1 MSKQQTVKSQ
11 GTSRACKTN
20 TWRRLP
26 RPLAKAMAF
35 AIAAWSTQ
43 AQGAGPAFNA
53 AWINQQAGKQAAADA
68 ARIGTMTQWGATLTA
83 KQIQQINEQTRL
95 SIANL
100 GQVAQ
105 AAAAAAEA
113 QRKAREAALRASGG
127 IPDGL
132 GDGGLKV
139 DTNVA
144 TAGWSGAD
152 APTQT
157 IDPATGRVL
166 VGVRQI
172 SERAILNWETFN
184 VGRNTSLQFDQQAN
198 WAVLNRVNDPQARP
212 SQIQGQISGAGTVMV
227 LNRNGVIFSGTSQ
240 TDTGNLVAAAARMG
254 DAQFRDNG
262 LYSTTTTNGF
272 TPSFTDAA
280 GRLIVERG
288 AQLSTRAPMTATQG
302 GGYVLLAGGEVTNS
316 GTITTPR
323 GQTQLAAGDAF
334 ILRRG
339 YGSEGNQVSTT
350 RGNEVAVQRVAGGAA
365 GAVTNDGVIL
375 AERGDITLAGHTVRQ
390 DGVALSTTSVSQRG
404 TIHLLN
410 SASDTDGS
418 VTLGKGSVTA
428 VLIEDSTETAVDGQ
442 RDALLKESA
451 EQDLIRRNGVA
462 IPPAFDNLAMLA
474 DRRDQSRVEIV
485 SGGNTVFEN
494 GSMTL
499 VTGGQ
504 IAVAATGRSFVAEGA
519 KLDVAG
525 AAAVK
530 VAMDANNLKINVQ
543 GNEQRDAAGNRDS
556 AALNN
561 NDVWVDVRDL
571 VFVPAGTNGY
581 ATDRYYTRGGL
592 LEVGGYL
599 GTTGRTVA
607 EWAAVGGAITLGGK
621 EVITQK
627 GSSINLAGGSLA
639 YQDGMVR
646 TSWVKAPDGRLYPLS
661 TAPGDILYEGIYKG
675 FEVDYARWGKTDRF
689 YNVALAPAMRWQQG
703 YVVGRDA
710 GKLTVNSP
718 TAVLE
723 GDIQAN
729 VLQGDRQ
736 TNARVPGI
744 TDGYKVGGNT
754 VAQAGQLTLTNLN
767 GVQPRPYE
775 SEVLFGNVDSVTG
788 GMQAGDALSADR
800 IGRALFDAAS
810 INRIGLGGLS
820 IDSASRVT
828 VDAPI
833 TLARGGELR
842 FMAPEINVNAAVTA
856 QSGRITLTN
865 IFTQSSTAQL
875 ALTPANGDPM
885 ITLGSGA
892 SLNTRGVWANLWQD
906 PNSGIDL
913 AYVRGGS
920 VTLDTT
926 GGMDLQRGSV
936 IDTSSGGAVLTSGK
950 TAGARGGD
958 VTLQANRALGS
969 TGTSGTSDMTIDATL
984 VGYGATGGKL
994 TVGNRQ
1000 VVIGGTG
1007 EASAPG
1013 TLRIGEDLFRQ
1024 GFSQYVLDGYNGLT
1038 VAPGAQISVEMPV
1051 YRFNAN
1057 ARDVASGAPPTD
1069 AMTVWMPPV
1078 YIDDPVRG
1086 LLTQRG
1092 SASLTL
1098 QSLQADV
1105 PVDRQRETGSITVST
1120 GAVIAVDPGSR
1131 ITLNTPGQMTLDGH
1145 LNAWGGEIALLG
1157 ENTVQ
1162 RLAQTTTHGR
1172 SIWIGENAVLDVAAR
1187 AVTRQDASGRTYG
1200 LVPDGGSII
1209 VGARATQ
1216 DSGQAAAADSFIVVR
1231 SGAVLDASG
1240 AQADLDAVTGLTR
1253 NATSAAGAGKI
1264 NVASNGGTI
1273 AFSSYDG
1280 VYLDGTLRA
1289 HAGGSGAAGGTLA
1302 VSLETPL
1309 YQRSL
1314 NPAAELLVPRE
1325 IVLSQKQRDSGIPG
1339 PLQPGVAGPSLAFGK
1354 AYLGVDRIGAGGF
1367 DNLSLLSNGML
1378 TFDGDVS
1385 LKLGQSLQ
1393 LRQRV
1398 IGLSE
1403 TSGADARI
1411 NLQAPHVLLGGVTSV
1426 PAEQM
1431 LFPVVNGG
1439 VSTRATSAKFGVDAG
1454 WIDIRDGI
1462 VFGVNE
1468 TLALSS
1474 TSQVVDRR
1482 GFDSVSLASRGDIR
1496 FQAGGANVVG
1506 ASGGVNTSIVT
1517 PGDLTL
1523 TAAQIY
1529 PATGANARAMAGY
1542 TGPQSYA
1549 EGRTLT
1555 IGRNTWNTVDDPAM
1569 PFSLFGMLLLGA
1581 PHVEQGGVVR
1591 APLGNLQ
1598 LGTDGFSTGRTESV
1612 RLLPGSV
1619 TSISA
1624 AGLTMPYGGTTDGV
1638 NYSYNGAEV
1647 TLPSNPGGITLAG
1660 QSIATEQGS
1669 LLDLS
1674 GGGKVTGAAFVSGRG
1689 GSTDALMNALMQYD
1703 RDGGN
1708 FSLPSLAKNPV
1719 YAIVPGAQAGAAP
1732 AAPAGNTA
1740 SRAMVGQ
1747 QITIPAGVPGLPAGT
1762 YTLMP
1767 SYYALLPGAFRVE
1780 LGGAAPLGS
1789 TGRVVSMPNGSY
1801 TTTGTGSVAGAGIY
1815 NAVPTQLTLTPGDTV
1830 RKYSQYNETSYSDFV
1845 VADAARQGTPRGA
1858 LPVDAGTLTL
1868 GFAAKPGSGRA
1879 LRIDGAIDFAAAGG
1893 GYGGTAAI
1901 TANYNGNIEVVGD
1914 GAVAPTEGYVSLRA
1928 NDLNALHAARLV
1940 VGGNMGI
1947 RVGTASGTGND
1958 RSRVGWSANSGDIV
1972 LRSGARLAA
1981 PEVIL
1986 TTDPTNRIT
1995 VEAGAEINTLGMGAV
2010 PYDSRDGYVYA
2021 PGGSILAVSNGW
2033 LDFLPS
2039 GAGSSERRGSIDVG
2053 ACAAAGCN
2061 GNAGLYSDGTI
2072 TVATAA
2078 DFNLRESARFGTRN
2092 LVLSV
2097 PAVHIGDTSGL
2108 SNVDTSGLKLTQ
2120 NLLARLL
2127 NGDPEKRAPA
2137 LESLVLAAGEVDF
2150 YGNANLSTI
2159 DPSTGKSTL
2168 GQLVLTTPVIKGLG
2182 DADDRATLST
2192 GTLVWNGV
2200 AKSAPGAVA
2209 NGAPGTGSGTLD
2221 ILADTIL
2228 FGYASKTQ
2236 PATRYSVDRM
2246 ALGFD
2251 TVNLTASDRITANH
2265 EGSLSVYR
2273 AQGEYETGK
2282 GYRYSGG
2289 NLVLNTPLVTG
2300 DAGSV
2305 NQLTAGGKVS
2315 IAAPAGAK
2323 AATVGAEA
2331 LGAELRI
2338 KANSIDVASTV
2349 ALPSGKLTLEAPGDV
2364 TLQDASR
2371 IDLAGRSKTF
2381 FDVTRYSWG
2390 GDLVIES
2397 ARGNVQQAGG
2407 SVIDLSAQNNAA
2419 GSLSVTATDAAAGH
2433 VTLAG
2438 RIDGAS
2444 SGRYD
2449 AGGSMVPFQAGRID
2463 VRAQTLDDFSGLNR
2477 RLTDAGMTG
2486 VRNFTLKQGD
2496 LVIGDEVKAN
2506 AVSISVDGGR
2516 LTVNGMVD
2524 GSGVNPGSIR
2534 LAARDGLTLASM
2546 AKLDAHGTELRVDS
2560 YGQAIDAP
2568 NRATV
2573 DLTVSGRDAMLT
2585 LAPGATIDLR
2595 AADNVARGT
2604 LSLNASR
2611 DAARGNDMRIDVQ
2624 GTPVI
2629 SGAKSIAVN
2638 AFWRYDDAP
2647 SGTPGSDGRPVQE
2660 ITQAYLDRLHGDS
2673 QAFIDAASGNAGL
2686 NGRLRGLI
2694 DSYGRVLHRRPGV
2707 EIASST
2713 PDGDLRIVGDLD
2725 LSGYRYGA
2733 GADRAVRGSGEPGAL
2748 VIRTGGNLSVN
2759 GSIND
2764 GFAPP
2769 PLTGNKLDENGWV
2782 IDTGNVVGTNIA
2794 VRGTVVLAAGTQID
2808 QTRGALTFDIQ
2819 IPASMVSGGVTVPL
2833 RVTLN
2838 QDYAVSAD
2846 WIAGGEVR
2854 LVSGK
2859 VYQKGDVVPAGTLGR
2874 GTVIGAGNVL
2884 PMSMEIQA
2892 MTWPK
2897 GTPLDAL
2904 QSSVTLAAS
2913 ATLKTGDVIPVNTVF
2928 KVAGNLNDE
2937 PVTQPLVLTSPILLS
2952 AGATFRSTET
2962 LNFGITV
2969 GSASVRRGMVIPAQF
2984 ISGASVGVPAGTT
2997 GWVTTAPIWNST
3009 GVLLY
3014 PAGATVTAAV
3024 PAGSFYGAGTT
3035 LPPTSPTNPGTLTT
3049 RSSTVPANVS
3059 LSFYSATT
3067 VRLAADTRVEA
3078 GGIIPAG
3085 TTQVTS
3091 TAYLPTTRP
3100 VGTDGTQGS
3109 LWAVAPM
3116 LPAGSQ
3122 SWDMRLVSGADITAA
3137 DTRTLRSASGLNGAG
3152 NLTLSDSHYQLS
3164 SAART
3169 AGPIFSVI
3177 RTGTGDLDMLAGG
3190 DVSMESLFGV
3200 YTAGTQSRTVGAVGT
3215 DPYNQPR
3222 GLSLNGSALGTTV
3235 LGANGAAYET
3245 LVGPGSIYQAYY
3257 PEHGGNLFVTTQGD
3271 LGGRVLGSAQ
3281 APLTGQTSKQGP
3293 SASVGNWLWRQGG
3306 ADIPTSWW
3314 INFGTYARAAGS
3326 IAAELPY
3333 VVGFTG
3339 FGALG
3344 GGNVTLAAGGDAGMM
3359 GLPASLAVSDNS
3371 PFSSALV
3378 AVVGG
3383 TGRVAPDGSL
3393 TLTGGGDLN
3402 LRVGRGLN
3410 ASFDA
3415 ITLKNVQHDLQGA
3428 MTNLRGH
3435 MNVSAASV
3443 GNIDLAYTNDTG
3455 LRANPFVARTSTA
3468 DGGPVL
3474 VPGDATVSITTR
3486 GDLVLGGAADAGRV
3500 RLWNSSP
3507 FAANGVHYGGGGQ
3520 AWFSLWTDHTAM
3532 DLFAAGGNLTPS
3544 TQASETFGN
3553 RVLEGDY
3560 AATDGRFV
3568 YPGTL
3573 RAVAAN
3579 GSLYYGGAILA
3590 ANGRSQNSDLQ
3601 YSLVLAPSAR
3611 GQLEFLAGDSIY
3623 AGRYAVDISGA
3634 DPRTLPT
3641 PVRPAYVGT
3650 GAPVSVGNVSPDG
3663 VTRTGTNPYP
3673 LFALGAD
3680 TASGTLHTRDSEP
3693 ARFYALDGDI
3703 LDLRT
3708 GEILN
3713 FLPSLNRTT
3722 STWLVGGKPVWMM
3735 AGRDILGAGTIPGSP
3750 TAAPA
3755 EVGSATSIG
3764 NLFVHSNPNDIS
3776 VVSAGRDIVYS
3787 SFNVAGPGTLE
3798 ITAGRNILQED
3809 KGSLVSMGP
3818 VGGGRDRNAGAG
3830 IVVQAGVGANGPDYA
3845 AVAQRYLDPANAAD
3859 SGLPLDSAENAGRAA
3874 KTYERELATWLTERY
3889 GFSGPTDDA
3898 LQVFAA
3904 LPARQQAVFLRQVY
3918 FSELRASGREYND
3931 ASSRRFNSYLRGRQA
3946 IATLFP
3952 GQDKDGKPVQ
3962 YAGDFT
3968 MFGGS
3973 GVRTDF
3979 GGAIQM
3985 LMPGGQ
3991 AVFGVEGVAPPATAG
4006 VVTQGSGDIQMYAKG
4021 SILLG
4026 QSRIMTT
4033 FGGGILGWSAQG
4045 DINAGRG
4052 SKTTL
4057 VYPPASR
4064 VYDAFGNVT
4073 LSPTAPSTGAGIAT
4087 LNPIPEVAPG
4097 AVDLIAPL
4105 GTIDVGEAGVR
4116 SSGAVNFAALQV
4128 VNAANVQAQGSTTGL
4143 QVASAPNVG
4152 ALTAASAAASS
4163 ATQTAQDALRQQAGD
4178 ARSKMPSIVSVQVQ
4192 GFGGDAERQ

>member
-1 MSKQQTVKSQ
+1 MSKQQKVISQ
-11 GTSRACKTN
+11 GKSRVCKSN
-20 TWRRLP
+20 TWRVLP
-26 RPLAKAMAF
+26 RPLANAMAF

-83 KQIQQINEQTRL
+83 KQIQQLNEQTRL

-127 IPDGL
+127 VPDGL

-157 IDPATGRVL
+157 IDPATGRVR
-166 VGVRQI
+166 VGVRQT

-212 SQIQGQISGAGTVMV
+212 SQIQGQIGGAGTVMV
-227 LNRNGVIFSGTSQ
+227 LNRNGVIFSGSSQ
-240 TDTGNLVAAAARMG
+240 TDTGNLVAAAARMS
-254 DAQFRDNG
+254 DAQFRTNG
-262 LYSTTTTNGF
+262 LYSTTATSGF
-272 TPSFTDAA
+272 TPSFTDAN
-280 GRLIVERG
+280 GKLVVESG
-288 AQLSTRAPMTATQG
+288 AMLSTRAPQSATQG
-302 GGYVLLAGGEVTNS
+302 GGYVLLVGSEVSNA
-316 GTITTPR
+316 GTINTPR
-323 GQTQLAAGDAF
+323 GQTQLGAGDAF

-339 YGSEGNQVSTT
+339 YGSDGNQVSTT
-350 RGNEVAVQRVAGGAA
+350 RGNEIAVQRNVGSEA
-365 GAVTNDGVIL
+365 GAVTNTGVIQ
-375 AERGDITLAGHTVRQ
+375 AERGDITLAGHAVRQ
-390 DGVALSTTSVSQRG
+390 DGVALATTSVSQRG

-410 SASDTDGS
+410 SASDGGGS
-418 VTLGKGSVTA
+418 VTMGNGSVTA

-442 RDALLKESA
+442 RDALVKESA
-451 EQDLIRRNGVA
+451 EQDAIRVNGTS
-462 IPPAFDNLAMLA
+462 IPPAFDNLATLG

-485 SGGNTVFEN
+485 SGGNVVFDK
-494 GSMTL
+494 GSLTL
-499 VTGGQ
+499 ATGGQ
-504 IAVAATGRSFVAEGA
+504 VAVAAGQRTFVADGA
-519 KLDVAG
+519 KIDVSG
-525 AAAVK
+525 ATAVK
-530 VAMDANNLKINVQ
+530 VAMDANNLKINIQ
-543 GNEQRDAAGNRDS
+543 GNEQRDAPGNRDS
-556 AALNN
+556 AALSSS
-561 NDVWVDVRDL
+561 DAWVDVREL

-599 GTTGRTVA
+599 GTTGHTVA
-607 EWAAVGGAITLGGK
+607 EWAAVGGTLTLGGK
-621 EVITQK
+621 EVVTQK
-627 GSSINLAGGSLA
+627 GSNINLAGGSIA

-661 TAPGDILYEGIYKG
+661 TAPGDILYEGLYKG

-689 YNVALAPAMRWQQG
+689 YNVALAPAMRWQRG

-710 GKLTVNSP
+710 GKLVINSP
-718 TAVLE
+718 TPVLE

-729 VLQGDRQ
+729 VIEGERQ

-744 TDGYKVGGNT
+744 TDGYRVSGNT
-754 VAQAGQLTLTNLN
+754 VAQAGQLALTNLN

-775 SEVLFGNVDSVTG
+775 TEVLFGNVDSVTG

-810 INRIGLGGLS
+810 INRMGLGGLS
-820 IDSASRVT
+820 IDSATRVA

-833 TLARGGELR
+833 TLARGGVLR
-842 FMAPEINVNAAVTA
+842 FTAPEIDVNAAVTA
-856 QSGRITLTN
+856 QSGSITLTN
-865 IFTQSSTAQL
+865 IFTQSPTVQL
-875 ALTPANGDPM
+875 ALTPAKGEPM
-885 ITLGSGA
+885 IALGSGA

-958 VTLQANRALGS
+958 VTLQANRALES
-969 TGTSGTSDMTIDATL
+969 TGTSGTAGMTIDATL

-994 TVGNRQ
+994 TVSNRH
-1000 VVIGGTG
+1000 VVIGATG

-1013 TLRIGEDLFRQ
+1013 TLHIGENLFRQ
-1024 GFSQYVLDGYNGLT
+1024 GFSEYVLNGYNGLMM
-1038 VAPGAQISVEMPV
+1038 APGAQISVEMPV
-1051 YRFNAN
+1051 YRFNVN
-1057 ARDVASGAPPTD
+1057 ARDVASGAQPTD
-1069 AMTVWMPPV
+1069 AMTVWTPPV
-1078 YIDDPVRG
+1078 YIEDPVKG
-1086 LLTQRG
+1086 HLTQRG
-1092 SASLTL
+1092 GASLTL
-1098 QSLQADV
+1098 QSLHANV
-1105 PVDRQRETGSITVST
+1105 PVDRQRETGSIAVGT
-1120 GAVIAVDPGSR
+1120 GAVIDVDPGSR
-1131 ITLNTPGQMTLDGH
+1131 ITLNTPGQMTVDGR

-1172 SIWIGENAVLDVAAR
+1172 SIWLGDNAVLDVAAR

-1200 LVPDGGSII
+1200 VVPDGGSII

-1216 DSGQAAAADSFIVVR
+1216 DNGQTAATDSFIVVR
-1231 SGAVLDASG
+1231 PGAVLDASG
-1240 AQADLDAVTGLTR
+1240 AQADLDSVTDLTR
-1253 NATSAAGAGKI
+1253 NPTSAAGSRKI
-1264 NVASNGGTI
+1264 NVGSSGGTI

-1289 HAGGSGAAGGTLA
+1289 HSGGSGAAGGTLA

-1309 YQRSL
+1309 YQRSF

-1325 IVLSQKQRDSGIPG
+1325 IVLSQTQRDSGISG
-1339 PLQPGVAGPSLAFGK
+1339 ALQSGVADPSLAFGK
-1354 AYLGVDRIGAGGF
+1354 AYLGVDRIEAGGF

-1411 NLQAPHVLLGGVTSV
+1411 NLQAPHVLLGGVTSA

-1439 VSTRATSAKFGVDAG
+1439 VSTRATSARFGVEAG
-1454 WIDIRDGI
+1454 WVDIRDGI
-1462 VFGVNE
+1462 VFGAHE
-1468 TLALSS
+1468 TLALGS
-1474 TSQVVDRR
+1474 TSQAVDRR

-1496 FQAGGANVVG
+1496 FQAGGGNVVG

-1555 IGRNTWNTVDDPAM
+1555 IGRSAANSVDDPAM
-1569 PFSLFGMLLLGA
+1569 PFSLFGTLLLGA
-1581 PHVEQGGVVR
+1581 PNVEQGGVVR

-1598 LGTDGFSTGRTESV
+1598 LGTDGYSTGRTESV

-1703 RDGGN
+1703 RDGGS

-1732 AAPAGNTA
+1732 VAPAGNTA

-1780 LGGAAPLGS
+1780 LGGTAPLGS

-1801 TTTGTGSVAGAGIY
+1801 TTTGTGSIAGTRIR
-1815 NAVPTQLTLTPGDTV
+1815 NTVPTQVTLTPGDTV
-1830 RKYSQYNETSYSDFV
+1830 RKYSQYNETSYSDFAA
-1845 VADAARQGTPRGA
+1845 ADAARQGTARPA

-1868 GFAAKPGSGRA
+1868 SFPKLPGSGPA
-1879 LRIDGAIDFAAAGG
+1879 LSVAGTAKFSPAEG
-1893 GYGGTAAI
+1893 GYGGTASIAVPDGKLELVGNGQDTS
-1901 TANYNGNIEVVGD
+1901 TA
-1914 GAVAPTEGYVSLRA
+1914 GYVSVRA
-1928 NDLNALHAARLV
+1928 DAVNALGASRIVAGGAMGVGVGVGAENAQDRNRIGFLPTTGEV
-1940 VGGNMGI
+1940 V
-1947 RVGTASGTGND
+1947 V
-1958 RSRVGWSANSGDIV
+1958 
-1972 LRSGARLAA
+1972 RSGATLAA
-1981 PEVIL
+1981 PEIFL
-1986 TTDPTNRIT
+1986 TTLYSGSIA
-1995 VEAGAEINTLGMGAV
+1995 VEAGAEINTLGKGAA
-2010 PYDSRDGYVYA
+2010 PYDSTMGFVYD
-2021 PGGSILAVSNGW
+2021 PGNRNVLAVSNGW

-2039 GAGSSERRGSIDVG
+2039 VAPSDNRRGHIDIG
-2053 ACAAAGCN
+2053 TCATAGCN

-2072 TVATAA
+2072 AVATAV
-2078 DFNLRESARFGTRN
+2078 DLNLRDTVRFGTRN

-2097 PAVHIGDTSGL
+2097 PAVHIGDTSGV
-2108 SNVDTSGLKLTQ
+2108 SNIDTSGLKLTQ
-2120 NLLARLL
+2120 SLLDRLL

-2182 DADDRATLST
+2182 GAGDHATLST

-2200 AKSAPGAVA
+2200 AKSAPGTVA
-2209 NGAPGTGSGTLD
+2209 NGAPGTGSSTLD
-2221 ILADTIL
+2221 ITADTIV
-2228 FGYASKTQ
+2228 FGYANKTQ
-2236 PATRYSVDRM
+2236 PSTRYSVDRM

-2251 TVNLTASDRITANH
+2251 TVNLTANDRITANH
-2265 EGSLSVYR
+2265 EGSLAVYR
-2273 AQGEYETGK
+2273 TQGEYETGK
-2282 GYRYSGG
+2282 GFRYSGG
-2289 NLVLNTPLVTG
+2289 NLALNTPLVTG
-2300 DAGSV
+2300 DAASV
-2305 NQLTAGGKVS
+2305 NALTAGGKVS
-2315 IAAPAGAK
+2315 ITAPAGAK

-2338 KANSIDVASTV
+2338 KADSIDVASTV
-2349 ALPSGKLTLEAPGDV
+2349 ALPSGKLTLEATGDV

-2371 IDLAGRSKTF
+2371 IDLAGRSKAF

-2397 ARGNVQQAGG
+2397 AQGNVRQAGG
-2407 SVIDLSAQNNAA
+2407 SVIDLSAQNNGA
-2419 GSLSVTATDAAAGH
+2419 GSLSVTATGAAAGH
-2433 VTLAG
+2433 VTLG
-2438 RIDGAS
+2438 GSIDGAS

-2463 VRAQTLDDFSGLNR
+2463 VRAQTLDDFSVLNR
-2477 RLTDAGMTG
+2477 RLTDTGMTG
-2486 VRNFTLKQGD
+2486 VRSFTLKQGD
-2496 LVIGDEVKAN
+2496 LAIGDEVKAN
-2506 AVSISVDGGR
+2506 VVSISVDGGR
-2516 LTVNGMVD
+2516 LTVNGTVD
-2524 GSGVNPGSIR
+2524 ASGVNPGSIR
-2534 LAARDGLTLASM
+2534 LAARDGLTLAGT

-2595 AADNVARGT
+2595 AADTVARGT

-2629 SGAKSIAVN
+2629 SGARSIAVN

-2647 SGTPGSDGRPVQE
+2647 PSTPGSDGRPVQE

-2673 QAFIDAASGNAGL
+2673 QAFIDAAAGNASL
-2686 NGRLRGLI
+2686 NDRLRGLI
-2694 DSYGRVLHRRPGV
+2694 DNYGSVLHRRPGV
-2707 EIASST
+2707 EIASAT

-2733 GADRAVRGSGEPGAL
+2733 GADPAVRGSGEPGAL
-2748 VIRTGGNLSVN
+2748 VIRAGGNLSVN

-2769 PLTGNKLDENGWV
+2769 PQTGNKLDENGWV
-2782 IDTGNVVGTNIA
+2782 IDTGNVVGTNIT

-2808 QTRGALTFDIQ
+2808 QKRGALTFDIQ

-2838 QDYAVSAD
+2838 QDYAVSAN

-2854 LVSGK
+2854 LASGK

-2904 QSSVTLAAS
+2904 QSAVTLAAS

-2928 KVAGNLNDE
+2928 KVDGNLGN
-2937 PVTQPLVLTSPILLS
+2937 VTLTQPLVLTSPILLS
-2952 AGATFRSTET
+2952 AGATFRATET

-2984 ISGASVGVPAGTT
+2984 VSGASVAVPAGTT

-3014 PAGATVTAAV
+3014 AAGAMVTASI
-3024 PAGSFYGAGTT
+3024 PAGSIYGAGTT
-3035 LPPTSPTNPGTLTT
+3035 LPPTSATNPGTLTT
-3049 RSSTVPANVS
+3049 RSSAVPANVS
-3059 LSFYSATT
+3059 LSFYSTTT

-3122 SWDMRLVSGADITAA
+3122 SWDMRLVSGADIAAA
-3137 DTRTLRSASGLNGAG
+3137 DTRTLRAASGLNGAG
-3152 NLTLSDSHYQLS
+3152 NLALADSHYQMS

-3190 DVSMESLFGV
+3190 DVSMDSLFGV
-3200 YTAGTQSRTVGAVGT
+3200 YTAGTQSRSVGAVGT

-3222 GLSLNGSALGTTV
+3222 GLSLNGSSLGTTV

-3257 PEHGGNLFVTTQGD
+3257 PEHGGNLVVTAQGD
-3271 LGGRVLGSAQ
+3271 LGGRVMGSAE
-3281 APLTGQTSKQGP
+3281 APLTGQTSTQGP

-3306 ADIPTSWW
+3306 ADIPTTWW
-3314 INFGTYARAAGS
+3314 INFGTYARAAGGDV
-3326 IAAELPY
+3326 ANLPY

-3359 GLPASLAVSDNS
+3359 GLPASGFVTQSA

-3378 AVVGG
+3378 AAVGS
-3383 TGRVAPDGSL
+3383 TGRVAPDGAL

-3415 ITLKNVQHDLQGA
+3415 ITLTNVQHDLQGA

-3435 MNVSAASV
+3435 IDVSAASI
-3443 GNIDLAYTNDTG
+3443 GNIDLAYVADTG
-3455 LRANPFVARTSTA
+3455 LRSNPFVARTSTA

-3474 VPGDATVSITTR
+3474 VPGDATASITTR

-3500 RLWNSSP
+3500 RLWNTSP
-3507 FAANGVHYGGGGQ
+3507 FAANGVRYGGGGQ
-3520 AWFSLWTDHTAM
+3520 AWFSLWTDRTAI
-3532 DLFAAGGNLTPS
+3532 DLFAAGGNLAPS
-3544 TQASETFGN
+3544 TQASETFTN

-3573 RAVAAN
+3573 RAVATN
-3579 GSLYYGGAILA
+3579 GSLYYGAAILA
-3590 ANGRSQNSDLQ
+3590 ANGRARSADLK

-3641 PVRPAYVGT
+3641 PAHAAYVGT
-3650 GAPVSVGNVSPDG
+3650 GALVQVGNVSPDG
-3663 VTRTGTNPYP
+3663 VTRLGNNPYP
-3673 LFALGAD
+3673 LFAFGAD
-3680 TASGTLHTRDSEP
+3680 TASGTPRTGAIDP
-3693 ARFYALDGDI
+3693 ARFYAVDGDI

-3713 FLPSLNRTT
+3713 FLPSLNRAT

-3735 AGRDILGAGTIPGSP
+3735 AGRDILGAGTTPGSP
-3750 TAAPA
+3750 TAAAA
-3755 EVGSATSIG
+3755 ELGSATSAG

-3787 SFNVAGPGTLE
+3787 SFTVAGPGTLE
-3798 ITAGRNILQED
+3798 VTAGRNVLQED

-3818 VGGGRDRNAGAG
+3818 VGGGRDRSLGAG

-3845 AVAQRYLDPANAAD
+3845 AVARRYLAPANVAD
-3859 SGLPLDSAENAGRAA
+3859 IDLPLDSAENAGRAA
-3874 KTYERELATWLTERY
+3874 KTYERELAAWLTERY
-3889 GFSGPTDDA
+3889 GFAGSTDDA
-3898 LQVFAA
+3898 LQAFAA
-3904 LPARQQAVFLRQVY
+3904 LPPRQQAVFLRQVY

-3952 GQDKDGKPVQ
+3952 EQDKDGKPVQ

-4033 FGGGILGWSAQG
+4033 FGGDILGWSAQG

-4057 VYPPASR
+4057 VYPPVSR

>member
-1 MSKQQTVKSQ
+1 MSKQQKVISQ
-11 GTSRACKTN
+11 GNSRACKTN
-20 TWRRLP
+20 TWRGLP

-53 AWINQQAGKQAAADA
+53 AWVNQQAGKQAAADA

-83 KQIQQINEQTRL
+83 RQIQQINEQTRL

-105 AAAAAAEA
+105 AAAAATEA

-127 IPDGL
+127 VPDGL

-157 IDPATGRVL
+157 IDPATGRIV
-166 VGVRQI
+166 VGVRQT

-184 VGRNTSLQFDQQAN
+184 VGRNTSLNFDQQSS

-212 SQIQGQISGAGTVMV
+212 SQIQGQITGAGTVMV

-240 TDTGNLVAAAARMG
+240 TDTGNLVAAAARMS

-280 GRLIVERG
+280 GKLIVERG

-316 GTITTPR
+316 GSITTPR
-323 GQTQLAAGDAF
+323 GQTQVAAGDAF

-350 RGNEVAVQRVAGGAA
+350 RGNEIAVQRVAGGAT
-365 GAVTNDGVIL
+365 GVVTNDGVIM

-390 DGVALSTTSVSQRG
+390 DGVALSTTSISQRG

-462 IPPAFDNLAMLA
+462 IPPAFDNLATLA

-494 GSMTL
+494 GSLTL
-499 VTGGQ
+499 ATGGQ
-504 IAVAATGRSFVAEGA
+504 IVVAATGRSFVAEGA

-525 AAAVK
+525 ATAVK

-543 GNEQRDAAGNRDS
+543 GNEQRDAPGNRDS
-556 AALNN
+556 AALTN

-599 GTTGRTVA
+599 GTTGRTVS

-646 TSWVKAPDGRLYPLS
+646 TSWVKAPDGRLYPIS
-661 TAPGDILYEGIYKG
+661 TAPGDILYEGVYKG
-675 FEVDYARWGKTDRF
+675 FEVDYTRWGKTDRF
-689 YNVALAPAMRWQQG
+689 YNVVLAPAMRWQQG

-710 GKLTVNSP
+710 GKLTINSP

-729 VLQGDRQ
+729 VLRGDRQ
-736 TNARVPGI
+736 THARVPGI

-754 VAQAGQLTLTNLN
+754 VAQAGQLALTNLN

-775 SEVLFGNVDSVTG
+775 TEVVLGNVDSVTG
-788 GMQAGDALSADR
+788 GMRAGDALSADR
-800 IGRALFDAAS
+800 IGRALIDAGS

-820 IDSASRVT
+820 IDSASRIS

-842 FMAPEINVNAAVTA
+842 FTAPDIAVNAAVTA
-856 QSGRITLTN
+856 QSGSITLTN
-865 IFTQSSTAQL
+865 IFTQSSSTQL
-875 ALTPANGDPM
+875 ALTPAKGDPM

-892 SLNTRGVWANLWQD
+892 SLNTRGAWANLWQD
-906 PNSGIDL
+906 PNSAVDL

-936 IDTSSGGAVLTSGK
+936 IDTSSGGAVLGSGK

-969 TGTSGTSDMTIDATL
+969 TGTSGAVDMTIDASL

-1000 VVIGGTG
+1000 IVIGGAEET
-1007 EASAPG
+1007 ARPG
-1013 TLRIGEDLFRQ
+1013 TLHIGENLFRQ
-1024 GFSQYVLDGYNGLT
+1024 GFSEYVVNGYNGLT
-1038 VAPGAQISVEMPV
+1038 VAPGAQVSVEMPV

-1057 ARDVASGAPPTD
+1057 ARNVASGTLPTD
-1069 AMTVWMPPV
+1069 AMTVWTPPV
-1078 YIDDPVRG
+1078 YIDDPVKG
-1086 LLTQRG
+1086 QLTQRG
-1092 SASLTL
+1092 GASLTL
-1098 QSLQADV
+1098 QSLQPDV
-1105 PVDRQRETGSITVST
+1105 PVDRQRESGSITVGT
-1120 GAVIAVDPGSR
+1120 GAVINVDPGSR
-1131 ITLNTPGQMTLDGH
+1131 ITLNTPGQMTVDGR

-1172 SIWIGENAVLDVAAR
+1172 SIWIGDNAVLDVAAR

-1200 LVPDGGSII
+1200 IVPHGGSIA

-1216 DSGQAAAADSFIVVR
+1216 DSGQAAATDSFIVVR
-1231 SGAVLDASG
+1231 PGAVLDASG
-1240 AQADLDAVTGLTR
+1240 AQADLDPVTGLTR
-1253 NATSAAGAGKI
+1253 NATSANGANKI

-1309 YQRSL
+1309 YQRSF

-1325 IVLSQKQRDSGIPG
+1325 IVLSQTQRDSGISG
-1339 PLQPGVAGPSLAFGK
+1339 ALQPGVADPSLAFGK
-1354 AYLGVDRIGAGGF
+1354 AYLGVDKIEAGGF

-1378 TFDGDVS
+1378 TFDGHVS

-1403 TSGADARI
+1403 TSAADARI

-1431 LFPVVNGG
+1431 AFPVVNGG
-1439 VSTRATSAKFGVDAG
+1439 VSARATSATFGVDAG

-1462 VFGVNE
+1462 VFGAHE
-1468 TLALSS
+1468 TLALGN
-1474 TSQVVDRR
+1474 TSPIVDRR
-1482 GFDSVSLASRGDIR
+1482 GFDSVSLNSRGDIR
-1496 FQAGGANVVG
+1496 FQAGSANVVG
-1506 ASGGVNTSIVT
+1506 ASDGVNTSIVT

-1523 TAAQIY
+1523 IGAQIY
-1529 PATGANARAMAGY
+1529 PATGANARALAGY
-1542 TGPQSYA
+1542 TGQQSYA
-1549 EGRTLT
+1549 EGRTLS
-1555 IGRNTWNTVDDPAM
+1555 IGRSTAEDPAM
-1569 PFSLFGMLLLGA
+1569 PFSLFGSLLLGA
-1581 PHVEQGGVVR
+1581 PKVEQGGVVR

-1598 LGTDGFSTGRTESV
+1598 LGTDGYSTGRTESL

-1638 NYSYNGAEV
+1638 NYSYNGVEV
-1647 TLPSNPGGITLAG
+1647 KLPSNPGGITLAG

-1703 RDGGN
+1703 RDGGS
-1708 FSLPSLAKNPV
+1708 FSLPSLANNPV

-1732 AAPAGNTA
+1732 VAPAGNTA

-1747 QITIPAGVPGLPAGT
+1747 QITIPAGVPGLQAGT

-1789 TGRVVSMPNGSY
+1789 AGGVVSMPNGSY
-1801 TTTGTGSVAGAGIY
+1801 ATVGTGSIAGTSIR
-1815 NAVPTQLTLTPGDTV
+1815 NTVPTQLTLTPGDTV

-1845 VADAARQGTPRGA
+1845 VADAARQGTARAA

-1868 GFAAKPGSGRA
+1868 SFAAKPGQGRA
-1879 LRIDGAIDFAAAGG
+1879 LRIDGATDFAPADG
-1893 GYGGTAAI
+1893 GYGGTASI
-1901 TANYNGNIEVVGD
+1901 TANYNGDIEVVGD
-1914 GAVAPTEGYVSLRA
+1914 GPFVPTEGYVSLRA

-1947 RVGTASGTGND
+1947 GVGTASGAGND
-1958 RSRVGWSANSGDIV
+1958 RSRVGWFANSGDIV
-1972 LRSGARLAA
+1972 LRSGARLVA

-1986 TTDPTNRIT
+1986 TTASTNRIT

-2053 ACAAAGCN
+2053 ACAATGCN

-2072 TVATAA
+2072 TVATAV
-2078 DFNLRESARFGTRN
+2078 DFHLRESARFGTRN

-2108 SNVDTSGLKLTQ
+2108 SNVDTSGLKLSQ
-2120 NLLARLL
+2120 NLLDRLL

-2168 GQLVLTTPVIKGLG
+2168 DQLVLTTPVIKGLG
-2182 DADDRATLST
+2182 NADDRATLST
-2192 GTLVWNGV
+2192 GTLIWNGI

-2221 ILADTIL
+2221 ILADTIV

-2236 PATRYSVDRM
+2236 PTTRYGVDRM

-2289 NLVLNTPLVTG
+2289 NLALNTPLVTG

-2338 KANSIDVASTV
+2338 KADSIDVASTV
-2349 ALPSGKLTLEAPGDV
+2349 ALPSGKLMLDATGDV

-2397 ARGNVQQAGG
+2397 ARGNVRQAGG
-2407 SVIDLSAQNNAA
+2407 SIIDLSAQNNAA

-2477 RLTDAGMTG
+2477 RLTDTGMTG
-2486 VRNFTLKQGD
+2486 VRSFTLKQGD
-2496 LVIGDEVKAN
+2496 LVIDDEVKAN

-2516 LTVNGMVD
+2516 LTVNGTVD
-2524 GSGVNPGSIR
+2524 ASGVNPGSIR
-2534 LAARDGLTLASM
+2534 LAARDGLTLASTSR
-2546 AKLDAHGTELRVDS
+2546 LDAHGTELRVDS

-2595 AADNVARGT
+2595 APDNVARGT

-2673 QAFIDAASGNAGL
+2673 QTFIDAAAGNASL
-2686 NGRLRGLI
+2686 NDRLRGLI
-2694 DSYGRVLHRRPGV
+2694 DSYGSVLHRRPGV
-2707 EIASST
+2707 EIASAT

-2725 LSGYRYGA
+2725 LSGYRYGPS
-2733 GADRAVRGSGEPGAL
+2733 ADAAVRGSGEPGAL
-2748 VIRTGGNLSVN
+2748 VIRAGGNLSVN
-2759 GSIND
+2759 GSVND
-2764 GFAPP
+2764 GFALP

-2782 IDTGNVVGTNIA
+2782 IDTGNVVGTNIT
-2794 VRGTVVLAAGTQID
+2794 VQGTVVLAAGTQID
-2808 QTRGALTFDIQ
+2808 QRRGALTFDIQ
-2819 IPASMVSGGVTVPL
+2819 IPASMVGGGATIPL

-2838 QDYAVSAD
+2838 QDYTVAAD

-2854 LVSGK
+2854 LASGK

-2884 PMSMEIQA
+2884 PMSMEVQA

-2904 QSSVTLAAS
+2904 QSTVTLAGS

-2928 KVAGNLNDE
+2928 KVDGNLSNITL
-2937 PVTQPLVLTSPILLS
+2937 TQPLVLTSPILLT
-2952 AGATFRSTET
+2952 AGATFRATET

-2984 ISGASVGVPAGTT
+2984 VSGASVAVPAGNT

-3014 PAGATVTAAV
+3014 PAGATVTASI
-3024 PAGSFYGAGTT
+3024 PAGSIYGAGTT
-3035 LPPTSPTNPGTLTT
+3035 LPPTSATNPGTLTT
-3049 RSSTVPANVS
+3049 RSSTVPANAS
-3059 LSFYSATT
+3059 LSFYSTTT

-3078 GGIIPAG
+3078 GGVIPAG

-3091 TAYLPTTRP
+3091 TAYLPATRP

-3122 SWDMRLVSGADITAA
+3122 SWDMRLVSGADTMAA
-3137 DTRTLRSASGLNGAG
+3137 DTRTLRAASGLNGAG
-3152 NLTLSDSHYQLS
+3152 NLALADSHYQMT
-3164 SAART
+3164 SATRT

-3190 DVSMESLFGV
+3190 DFSMDSLFGV
-3200 YTAGTQSRTVGAVGT
+3200 YTAGTQARSVGVVGT
-3215 DPYNQPR
+3215 DPYNQLR
-3222 GLSLNGSALGTTV
+3222 GLSLNGSTLGATV
-3235 LGANGAAYET
+3235 LGANGTAYEA

-3257 PEHGGNLFVTTQGD
+3257 PEHGGNLFVTAQGD
-3271 LGGRVLGSAQ
+3271 LGGRVLGSAD
-3281 APLTGQTSKQGP
+3281 ATLIGQTSKQGP

-3306 ADIPTSWW
+3306 ADIATSWW

-3326 IAAELPY
+3326 IATDLPY

-3344 GGNVTLAAGGDAGMM
+3344 GGNVTMAASGDAGMM
-3359 GLPASLAVSDNS
+3359 GLPASAFVTSS
-3371 PFSSALV
+3371 APFSSALV
-3378 AVVGG
+3378 AAVGS

-3402 LRVGRGLN
+3402 LHVGRGLN

-3415 ITLKNVQHDLQGA
+3415 ITMTNVQHDLQGA

-3435 MNVSAASV
+3435 IDVSAASV
-3443 GNIDLAYTNDTG
+3443 GNIDLAYAADIG
-3455 LRANPFVARTSTA
+3455 LRTNPFVARMSTT

-3474 VPGDATVSITTR
+3474 VPGDATVSIATR

-3500 RLWNSSP
+3500 RLWNTSP
-3507 FAANGVHYGGGGQ
+3507 FTANGVRYGGGGQ
-3520 AWFSLWTDHTAM
+3520 TWFSLWTDRTAI

-3544 TQASETFGN
+3544 TQASEVFTT

-3590 ANGRSQNSDLQ
+3590 ANGRVQKSDLR
-3601 YSLVLAPSAR
+3601 YSLVLAPSAH

-3623 AGRYAVDISGA
+3623 AGRYAVNISGA

-3641 PVRPAYVGT
+3641 PARPAYVGT
-3650 GAPVSVGNVSPDG
+3650 GSPVQVGNVSPDG
-3663 VTRTGTNPYP
+3663 VTRTGSNPYP
-3673 LFALGAD
+3673 LFAFGAD
-3680 TASGTLHTRDSEP
+3680 TASGTLHTGDSDP

-3713 FLPSLNRTT
+3713 FSPSLNRAT

-3750 TAAPA
+3750 TSVPA
-3755 EVGSATSIG
+3755 ELGATASAG

-3787 SFNVAGPGTLE
+3787 NFTVAGPGTLDV
-3798 ITAGRNILQED
+3798 TAGRNILQED
-3809 KGSLVSMGP
+3809 KGSLRSMGP
-3818 VGGGRDRNAGAG
+3818 VGGGRDRSAGAG

-3845 AVAQRYLDPANAAD
+3845 AVARRYLDPANGAD
-3859 SGLPLDSAENAGRAA
+3859 SGLPLDSAENAGKAA
-3874 KTYERELATWLTERY
+3874 KTYERELAAWLTERY
-3889 GFSGPTDDA
+3889 GFAGSTDDA
-3898 LQVFAA
+3898 LQAFAA

-3952 GQDKDGKPVQ
+3952 DHDADGKPVQ

-3985 LMPGGQ
+3985 LIPGGQ

-4033 FGGGILGWSAQG
+4033 FGGDILGWSAQG

-4057 VYPPASR
+4057 VYPPVSR

-4097 AVDLIAPL
+4097 TVDLIAPL

-4116 SSGAVNFAALQV
+4116 SSGSVNFAALQV

-4192 GFGGDAERQ
+4192 GFGNE